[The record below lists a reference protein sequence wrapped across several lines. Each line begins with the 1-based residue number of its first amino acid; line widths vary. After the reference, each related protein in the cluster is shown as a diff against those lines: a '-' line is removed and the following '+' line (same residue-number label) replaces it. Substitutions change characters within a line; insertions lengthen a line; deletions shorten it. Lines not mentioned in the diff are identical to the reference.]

1 MDSTTE
7 RKNASRSGQIRFRH
21 IQSSRPGD
29 HLNSG
34 RRDHRSGSHISGKAF
49 GLAFQVA
56 PTGHS
61 ERGSLQGFG
70 GMNIK
75 IVVVA
80 SLLCAGC
87 TADDP
92 FQTFY
97 SPGWHNT
104 ISPMPAYSGP
114 PLAPATV
121 DPPVQYVQFISLE
134 QVKSVAR
141 LLAAQ
146 GYRRIGISVFE
157 SNWPVPH
164 NEGAAQMGRK
174 LGADLVTYVVV
185 GAGTRLQSV
194 PDL

>member
-1 MDSTTE
+1 
-7 RKNASRSGQIRFRH
+7 
-21 IQSSRPGD
+21 
-29 HLNSG
+29 
-34 RRDHRSGSHISGKAF
+34 
-49 GLAFQVA
+49 
-56 PTGHS
+56 
-61 ERGSLQGFG
+61 
-70 GMNIK
+70 MNIK

-194 PDL
+194 PHL